1 MLKLFIVTVFKKM
14 ELQFKVNNNIFLHEY
29 DSDQLYLVMGV
40 LHRIICIYDRHLL
53 GLSRYIFSTAT
64 SVTSD
69 YQYNLLLLSKGIL
82 HMFFIVW
89 HIVLT
94 VYVTYLIF

>member
-40 LHRIICIYDRHLL
+40 FHRII
-53 GLSRYIFSTAT
+53 
-64 SVTSD
+64 
-69 YQYNLLLLSKGIL
+69 
-82 HMFFIVW
+82 
-89 HIVLT
+89 
-94 VYVTYLIF
+94 